1 MSLPLPSYDP
11 VSRAN
16 WLGRY
21 LAVERNFDKQLN
33 SVLKDSLSGIDEA
46 FAKHNRNFSD
56 QVRRVQLSQ
65 SRRALR
71 DVIGSIFGSTGNLIR
86 NNRQDA
92 AVAAIDAGLF
102 DERSILARI
111 FTNPVARK
119 AYAQSLRQSG
129 RRNIESVMTRVL
141 ETEIPLSKRVYKSQ
155 ALANG
160 MVSRT
165 INRAL
170 ARGDSFKDLAR
181 DVTALIDPAVPG
193 GVSYAARR
201 LGRTEINNAFHA
213 QSIHDAQEHPW
224 IQEMEW
230 HLSKVHVTD
239 PGDECE
245 LYAIQKDFSVER
257 VPVKPHPHCRCYVTP
272 KLPDY
277 DQFETAL
284 VSGQYDDYLNRVL
297 GFDEDSAA
305 IIDMG
310 GLGTKA
316 GPDYSA
322 TPISTKVVG
331 VDSGTWQDAPNHT
344 ALVYRFEQKWMGDP
358 LLSTDN
364 LQLVNFTP
372 ENVALE
378 DAKRMLAAIDDKLTK
393 YPQAQGNLKQIVL
406 GWGEDSEYAR
416 TIREADNRSTIKFN
430 LSWAKDSDE
439 FHAHLKSNV
448 YQRFHP
454 ANTDIDPYYDMM
466 THEFGHVLDNV
477 GMREAQNNVSFDVA
491 DFYRRN
497 VKALPKMPSPKDFPD
512 TPEGYDEFRKASAA
526 FDQEQKKWQYDYHRW
541 LLGDSDAIVFDGN
554 APSRY
559 SVNYTF
565 QDVNEQEALAE
576 AFLDVERNGKDAK
589 PLSKLLSNKLIQSSK
604 HKPTDVD
611 EIMRLLEPQPFGAS
625 STAMTKTEQAAQAA
639 KQKAIDYFDSV
650 GTKLNFFYEDDVYPP
665 TTFNQLINAH
675 KKLHDQFPEVNI
687 EMVTLDDLDTG
698 TIGQTFGSFP
708 RADRP
713 QDDQTITSEIII
725 DRYNTK
731 HVDMWKFWAQR
742 DEEKGWHPPGSGTSP
757 VASTYTHEFGHA
769 FLNALGENVD
779 SVTNFNSTMDDL
791 REAYTAEAGS
801 FNPTKFNK
809 WLREGLSGYSFETQ
823 KAMQKGIPLM
833 REAYPEAFDA
843 VQRLGNKAS
852 EPAKILYNRMID
864 SFNAIYRP
872 EGHSVRTRVVSEIA
886 AAPKQKVGAKV
897 VDIID
902 VLAGDKTPETFDNF
916 GSVEDIAHVLNDF
929 FCIQMDF
936 EGDFPYAWTDE
947 TTSLEAMKALG
958 NQYLS
963 LHKDFPHI
971 DIQRLDNVD
980 MIDGGIIATTY
991 PNLTGSYMEWNR
1003 LFLQNPQILAES
1015 AKQSP
1020 DFHPAGDDENPI
1032 GHSFT
1037 HEFGHA
1043 IVNFT
1048 NSYLPD
1054 NLTFMDIHGQL
1065 FDAYKAELETAGKK
1079 DTPTGFR
1086 RWMHKNLS
1094 GYSFEIDPYTQ
1105 KITDVLEP
1113 DEAMA
1118 EAFGD
1123 VYMNGKDKA
1132 LKGSRVIYDYMMKWH
1147 DAALKD
1153 RDKRHKARIN
1163 VLRKQVEGKGK

>member
-92 AVAAIDAGLF
+92 AVAAIDAALF
-102 DERSILARI
+102 DERSIIARI

-160 MVSRT
+160 MVGKT

-245 LYAIQKDFSVER
+245 LYAIQKDFNVER
-257 VPVKPHPHCRCYVTP
+257 VPEKPHPHCRCFVTP

-277 DQFETAL
+277 NDFENAL

-316 GPDYSA
+316 GPDYGVK
-322 TPISTKVVG
+322 PISTKVVG
-331 VDSGTWQDAPNHT
+331 VDSGTWQDSPNHQ
-344 ALVYRFEQKWMGDP
+344 ALVYRFQQKWMGDP
-358 LLSTDN
+358 LISTDN
-364 LQLVNFTP
+364 LQLVNFKP
-372 ENVALE
+372 ENVGLE
-378 DAKRMLAAIDDKLTK
+378 DAKRMLAAVDDKLTK
-393 YPQAQGNLKQIVL
+393 YPQAQGNLKEVVL
-406 GWGEDSEYAR
+406 AYGPDEEYAR
-416 TIREADNRSTIKFN
+416 TIRDADGKSIIKFN
-430 LSWAKDSDE
+430 LNWSRDHDAFYKHVKD
-439 FHAHLKSNV
+439 NV
-448 YQRFHP
+448 AEGFHP
-454 ANTDIDPYYDMM
+454 ANTDIDPYYDMV

-477 GMREAQNNVSFDVA
+477 G
-491 DFYRRN
+491 
-497 VKALPKMPSPKDFPD
+497 
-512 TPEGYDEFRKASAA
+512 
-526 FDQEQKKWQYDYHRW
+526 YHRARDEVKWISLEVHKDLNTGVRYHKW
-541 LLGDSDAIVFDGN
+541 LAKG
-554 APSRY
+554 APSHY
-559 SVNYTF
+559 SIAGGELGGSLNST
-565 QDVNEQEALAE
+565 EALAE
-576 AFLDVERNGKDAK
+576 AFLDVERNGAAAK
-589 PLSKLLSNKLIQSSK
+589 PLSKALAHKLIEESK
-604 HKPTDVD
+604 GQATDVD
-611 EIMRLLEPQPFGAS
+611 EIMRLLEPQGFSIRAAIPKA
-625 STAMTKTEQAAQAA
+625 EQAAQ
-639 KQKAIDYFDSV
+639 
-650 GTKLNFFYEDDVYPP
+650 
-665 TTFNQLINAH
+665 
-675 KKLHDQFPEVNI
+675 
-687 EMVTLDDLDTG
+687 
-698 TIGQTFGSFP
+698 
-708 RADRP
+708 
-713 QDDQTITSEIII
+713 
-725 DRYNTK
+725 
-731 HVDMWKFWAQR
+731 
-742 DEEKGWHPPGSGTSP
+742 
-757 VASTYTHEFGHA
+757 VAS
-769 FLNALGENVD
+769 
-779 SVTNFNSTMDDL
+779 
-791 REAYTAEAGS
+791 
-801 FNPTKFNK
+801 
-809 WLREGLSGYSFETQ
+809 
-823 KAMQKGIPLM
+823 
-833 REAYPEAFDA
+833 
-843 VQRLGNKAS
+843 
-852 EPAKILYNRMID
+852 
-864 SFNAIYRP
+864 
-872 EGHSVRTRVVSEIA
+872 
-886 AAPKQKVGAKV
+886 APKAKLGRKT

-902 VLAGDKTPETFDNF
+902 VLAGDETPTSFDNY

-929 FCIQMDF
+929 FGIQMDF

-947 TTSLEAMKALG
+947 TTSLDAMKALG

-963 LHKDFPHI
+963 LHNDFPHI

-980 MIDGGIIATTY
+980 MIDGGIVATTY

-1003 LFLQNPQILAES
+1003 LFLQQPQILAES
-1015 AKQSP
+1015 AMQSP

-1048 NSYLPD
+1048 NSYQPD
-1054 NLTFMDIHGQL
+1054 NLTFMDIHREL
-1065 FDAYKAELETAGKK
+1065 FNGYKAELETTGKK

-1094 GYSFEIDPYTQ
+1094 GYSFEIDPYSQ

-1132 LKGSRVIYDYMMKWH
+1132 LKGSRIIYDYMMHWH
-1147 DAALKD
+1147 DEAFKD
-1153 RDKRHKARIN
+1153 MMKRRAR
-1163 VLRKQVEGKGK
+1163 R